1 MIKHQY
7 DVVIVGAG
15 GAGLRAALE
24 IPEGFSCAVLS
35 KVFPT
40 RSHTGAA
47 QGGVGAALGNEEE
60 DSWEWHMF
68 DTVKGSDYLGDQDA
82 IEIMTKDAIRAVI
95 ELEHMGMPFSRTPE
109 GKIAQRRFGGHTRP
123 ENPNDP
129 DSKRVAVK
137 RSCYSADRTG
147 HVMLHTLYENCL
159 KQKVQFFSEYFV
171 TDLIMSRQG
180 SGSSGQGN
188 VCVGLVA
195 LDIATS
201 EVHVFHAKAVMLATG
216 GYGRIFRI
224 TSNAHVGT
232 GDGFAFVYNN
242 GLPLEDMEFV
252 QFHPTG
258 LWKLGILIS
267 EAARGEGGILLNN
280 KGERFMER
288 YAPTVKDLAP
298 RDMVSRAILTE
309 IREGRG
315 FKGSDGTYYV
325 QLDVTHLPKEVIDD
339 KLPEITGFART
350 YLGVE
355 PTKEPIPIQPT
366 AHYAM
371 GGIPTTVDAEVIKD
385 KKNTKVTGLYAAG
398 EAACVS
404 VHGGNRLGTNSL
416 LDIIVFGRRGGK
428 AIAKFIKDTDFAPLP
443 NDAAERTAST
453 IDRIMNSKGKEKVGA
468 LRTELQEKM
477 MEKVGIFRNEK
488 DLKEMTS
495 EIKSL
500 RERYKEVS
508 IDDKGKVFNTDLMEA
523 IELGNLIDTAEP
535 IIYGALVR
543 QESRGAHSR
552 EDFPNRD
559 DKNWLKHTLIYKTD
573 GAPKVDY
580 KPVSITRFQPKERKY

>member
-1 MIKHQY
+1 MIKHQF

-15 GAGLRAALE
+15 GAGLRAAVE
-24 IPEGFSCAVLS
+24 IPEGNTCAVIS

-82 IEIMTKDAIRAVI
+82 IEIMTQDAVRAII
-95 ELEHMGMPFSRTPE
+95 ELEHMGLPFSRTPD

-123 ENPNDP
+123 ENPADP
-129 DSKRVAVK
+129 DSKRIAVK

-147 HVMLHTLYENCL
+147 HVMLHTLYENAL
-159 KQKVQFFSEYFV
+159 KKHVQFFSEFFV
-171 TDLIMSRQG
+171 TDLIVQN
-180 SGSSGQGN
+180 N
-188 VCVGLVA
+188 VCSGVVA
-195 LDIATS
+195 FDIATS
-201 EVHVFHAKAVMLATG
+201 EIHVFHAKAVMLATG
-216 GYGRIFRI
+216 GYGRVYRI

-232 GDGFAFVYNN
+232 GDGFALVYNN

-309 IREGRG
+309 IKEGRG

-325 QLDVTHLPKEVIDD
+325 QLDLTKLPREVLVE

-355 PTKEPIPIQPT
+355 PEKEPIPVQPT
-366 AHYAM
+366 VHYAM
-371 GGIPTTVDAEVIKD
+371 GGIPTTVDAEVIYNE
-385 KKNTKVTGLYAAG
+385 KNAKVQGLYAAG
-398 EAACVS
+398 EVACVS
-404 VHGGNRLGTNSL
+404 VHGANRLGTNSL
-416 LDIIVFGRRGGK
+416 LDIVVFGRRGGK
-428 AIAKFIKDTDFAPLP
+428 AITEFIKNADFAPLP
-443 NDAAERTAST
+443 KDAADKTSET
-453 IDRIMNSKGKEKVGA
+453 ISRIMNSTGSEKVSA
-468 LRTELQEKM
+468 LRTEMQEKM
-477 MEKVGIFRNEK
+477 MDKVGIFRNEK
-488 DLKEMTS
+488 DLKDMIE
-495 EIKSL
+495 EIKVL
-500 RERYKEVS
+500 KERYKNIK
-508 IDDKGKVFNTDLMEA
+508 IDDRGKVFNTDLMEA
-523 IELGNLIDTAEP
+523 IELGNLIDTAEA
-535 IIYGALVR
+535 ITYSALNR
-543 QESRGAHSR
+543 TESRGAHSR
-552 EDFPNRD
+552 EDFPSRD
-559 DKNWLKHTLIYKTD
+559 DKNWLKHSLIFKNEN
-573 GAPKVDY
+573 GKAPRITH
-580 KPVSITRFQPKERKY
+580 KPVVITRFQPKERKY

>member
-1 MIKHQY
+1 MI
-7 DVVIVGAG
+7 IIGAG

-47 QGGVGAALGNEEE
+47 QGGIGAALGNEEE

-82 IEIMTKDAIRAVI
+82 IEIMAKDAIRAII

-123 ENPNDP
+123 EVPEDP

-159 KQKVQFFSEYFV
+159 KQQVHFYSEYFV
-171 TDLIMSRQG
+171 TDLVMSG
-180 SGSSGQGN
+180 KSCAG
-188 VCVGLVA
+188 VVA
-195 LDIATS
+195 MDMATS

-216 GYGRIFRI
+216 GYGRVFRI

-232 GDGFAFVYNN
+232 GDGFSFVYNN
-242 GLPLEDMEFV
+242 GLPLQDMEFV

-288 YAPTVKDLAP
+288 YAPSVKDLAP
-298 RDMVSRAILTE
+298 RDMVSRAIITE

-315 FKGSDGTYYV
+315 FKGSDGTSYV
-325 QLDVTHLPKEVIDD
+325 HLDVSHLPKEVIDE
-339 KLPEITGFART
+339 KIPEITGFART

-371 GGIPTTVDAEVIKD
+371 GGIPTTADAEVIRD
-385 KKNTKVTGLYAAG
+385 KKGTRVPGLYAAG

-404 VHGGNRLGTNSL
+404 VHGANRLGTNSL

-428 AIAKFIKDTDFAPLP
+428 AIAEFIKEAEFAPLP
-443 NDAAERTAST
+443 ADAADRTLAK
-453 IDRIMNSKGKEKVGA
+453 IDRLMNSKGKEKAGA

-477 MEKVGIFRNEK
+477 MEKVGVFRNAK
-488 DLKEMTS
+488 DLADMTV
-495 EIKSL
+495 EIKTL
-500 RERYKEVS
+500 RDRYQEVS
-508 IDDKGKVFNTDLMEA
+508 IDDKGKIFNTDLVEA

-535 IIYGALVR
+535 IIHGALVR
-543 QESRGAHSR
+543 EESRGAHSR
-552 EDFPNRD
+552 EDFPKRD
-559 DKNWLKHTLIYKTD
+559 DKKWLKHTLIFKTD
-573 GAPKVDY
+573 DKPKIDY
-580 KPVSITRFQPKERKY
+580 RPVSITRFQPKERKY